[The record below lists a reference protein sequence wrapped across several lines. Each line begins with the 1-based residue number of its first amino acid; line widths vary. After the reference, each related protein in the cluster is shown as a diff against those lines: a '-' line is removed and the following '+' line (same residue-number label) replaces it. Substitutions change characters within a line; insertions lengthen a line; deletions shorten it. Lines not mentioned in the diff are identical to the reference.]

1 MKRIALLLIALT
13 MLALLTGCADPAAE
27 YNAATALLEAGQYA
41 EAAAKFKALKDYE
54 DASMMRTYC
63 EACVMCES
71 GDYTG
76 GIVAFQ
82 LMFDFRDS
90 RQRVGYYRLR
100 EEESLLAEDDWPQMR
115 AVATRYDSLEGFQD
129 AADRAASLRAR
140 ADVVL
145 DSGYDAASAL
155 LAEGRIPEA
164 YRAFAA
170 LDGHKDSAEQLSA
183 IRQRH
188 PLAQF
193 QAAEAG
199 DIVILGQ
206 YWHTNKDNPM
216 EPIEW
221 LVLAREDG
229 RVLLIS
235 RYILAARQF
244 NLKLDNLK
252 WDKSALRTWLNY
264 TFINEAFTARE
275 REMILPTDLAPAGNP
290 ETGATPGQTTQD
302 KVFLLS
308 IEEFHRYFTDAH
320 RSASAEA
327 TVYASLGGLPAS
339 GSRHD
344 PWWLRAPGRYAT
356 DAAYVDTDGSVV
368 YDGQGLNYKLG
379 VRPAMWIAVGE

>member
-27 YNAATALLEAGQYA
+27 YGAATALLEAGQYA
-41 EAAAKFKALKDYE
+41 EAAAQFKSLKDYE
-54 DASMMRTYC
+54 DASMMRAYC
-63 EACVMCES
+63 EACAMCEA
-71 GDYTG
+71 GNYND
-76 GIVAFQ
+76 GIAE
-82 LMFDFRDS
+82 LLLIFDFRDS

-100 EEESLLAEDDWPQMR
+100 EEESLLAEDDWSQMR
-115 AVATRYDSLEGFQD
+115 AVAFRYEGLEGFLD
-129 AADRAASLRAR
+129 TADRAASLRAR
-140 ADVVL
+140 ADAVL

-170 LDGHKDSAEQLSA
+170 LDGHRDSAEQLSA

-199 DIVILGQ
+199 EVVLFGQ

-221 LVLAREDG
+221 LVLAKEDG

-235 RYILAARQF
+235 RYILAAQQF
-244 NLKLDNLK
+244 NRKLDNLK
-252 WDKSALRTWLNY
+252 WDKSSLRTWLNY

-290 ETGATPGQTTQD
+290 ETGASMAMISHTFCVISIPLMYALMVAVFGTPFQ
-302 KVFLLS
+302 
-308 IEEFHRYFTDAH
+308 
-320 RSASAEA
+320 
-327 TVYASLGGLPAS
+327 
-339 GSRHD
+339 
-344 PWWLRAPGRYAT
+344 
-356 DAAYVDTDGSVV
+356 
-368 YDGQGLNYKLG
+368 
-379 VRPAMWIAVGE
+379 